1 MLEMLMNPRKA
12 ERHPWELFFIGAVYA
27 SISLAIVEL
36 VFAKDAVL
44 SRYSG
49 ILVVT
54 FTVMFSI
61 PFIYYTIKLEEK
73 KINSTIGT
81 WALLLEHRK
90 AIEAFMFLFLG
101 FVIAFSF
108 FYTVLPSNQSFKAQI
123 ETYCV
128 INRPSSFTDCVQQ
141 YGIKDTISTTGAV
154 TGTER
159 LFKIFWNNF
168 NVCIFTLVFSL
179 IFGAGVIFILA
190 WNASVI
196 AAAIGIFTK
205 SNLSDLPTGLMRYMI
220 HGVPEIASYFL
231 IALAGG
237 LISISVIRHEA
248 GTEKFWEVL
257 RDSINLVIIS
267 LVILFIAALIEVY
280 ITPKLF

>member
-1 MLEMLMNPRKA
+1 MLEMLINPRKA

-73 KINSTIGT
+73 KITPTATSWG
-81 WALLLEHRK
+81 LLIEHRK
-90 AIEAFMFLFLG
+90 AIEAFMFLFIG

-108 FYTVLPSNQSFKAQI
+108 FYTILPSNQSFKAQI

-128 INRPSSFTDCVQQ
+128 INRPSSFSECVQQ
-141 YGIKDTISTTGAV
+141 YGIKDTITTTGAV

-205 SNLSDLPTGLMRYMI
+205 ANLSDLPTGLMRYMI

-257 RDSINLVIIS
+257 RDSINLVIVS
-267 LVILFIAALIEVY
+267 LVILFIAAIIEVY
-280 ITPKLF
+280 VTPKLF